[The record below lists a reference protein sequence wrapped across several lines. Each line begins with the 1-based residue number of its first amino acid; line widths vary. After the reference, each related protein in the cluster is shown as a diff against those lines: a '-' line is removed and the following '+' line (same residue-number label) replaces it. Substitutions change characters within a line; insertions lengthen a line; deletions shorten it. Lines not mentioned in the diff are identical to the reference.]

1 MITTLVFSHDDMPDL
16 LKACYPNSKA
26 ENRARYAVH
35 LLDTAWAYSINRP
48 LRLSHWLAQLG
59 HESGELKYSE
69 EIASGRAYEWRKDLG
84 NTKAG
89 DGVKHKGYGP
99 IQITGKYDQTKYFKY
114 IGKPELINTPSVIA
128 TNPAMGADAA
138 GWYWVYGKTV
148 DLNRIADKDN
158 VTLITKLVNG
168 GYNGL
173 DDRKRLLTLCK
184 RAVNTQGTLK
194 LQKTLNALS
203 ALGSRW
209 PALVPDGKF
218 GPQTASV
225 VREMQ
230 AEYAIKPTG
239 DVDIK
244 TWNKLEELSV

>member
-1 MITTLVFSHDDMPDL
+1 MISTLVFDHDDMPGL
-16 LKACYPNSKA
+16 LEQAYPNSTRA
-26 ENRARYAVH
+26 NRERYAKP
-35 LLDTAWAYSINRP
+35 LLESALKWQINTP
-48 LRLSHWLAQLG
+48 LRFSHWLAQLG

-84 NTKAG
+84 NTNAG

-99 IQITGKYDQTKYFKY
+99 IQITGKYNQTKYFKY
-114 IGKPELINTPSVIA
+114 IGRPELINTPSVIA

-138 GWYWVYGKTV
+138 GWFWVYGTSV
-148 DLNRIADKDN
+148 DLNRVADKDSI
-158 VTLITKLVNG
+158 TLITKLING

-173 DDRKRLLTLCK
+173 ADRKRLLTLCK
-184 RAVNTQGTLK
+184 RAVDKQGTLK

-203 ALGSRW
+203 ARGSRW
-209 PALVPDGKF
+209 PALVPDGAF

-230 AEYAIKPTG
+230 AEYAFKPTG
-239 DVDIK
+239 DVDLK
-244 TWNKLEELSV
+244 TWNKLKELSE

>member
-1 MITTLVFSHDDMPDL
+1 MITTLVFSHDDMPEL
-16 LKACYPNSKA
+16 LKACYPNSTA
-26 ENRARYAVH
+26 ENRERYAAH
-35 LLDTAWAYSINRP
+35 LLDTAWSYSISRP

-84 NTKAG
+84 NVQSG
-89 DGVKHKGYGP
+89 DGVRFKGRGL
-99 IQITGKYDQTKYFKY
+99 IQLTGRSNYTRFSRSV
-114 IGKPELINTPSVIA
+114 GMPEALGHPATVAQLPLSVIVS
-128 TNPAMGADAA
+128 
-138 GWYWVYGKTV
+138 GWFWVYGTSV
-148 DLNRIADKDN
+148 DLNRVADKDN
-158 VTLITKLVNG
+158 VTLITKLING

-173 DDRKRLLTLCK
+173 ADRKRLLVLCK
-184 RAVNTQGTLK
+184 RAIDKQGTLK

-203 ALGSRW
+203 ARGSRW
-209 PALVPDGKF
+209 PALVPDGAF

-239 DVDIK
+239 DVDVK
-244 TWNKLEELSV
+244 TWNKLKELSE